1 VRFDDPVEAARTFA
15 TDFVGFEDPIV
26 GDFMA
31 GDSRSGE
38 VEVQAR
44 ENGAVTTVFV
54 RQLGPD
60 DSWWVIGS
68 STPNIVV
75 TSPEALQE
83 VSSPL
88 ALTGQA
94 RAFEGTVNVEVRV
107 DGDVG
112 PLATTFVTGSGG
124 GDLGPFEGE
133 ATWGT
138 PPAQP
143 GGAVVFLTISAED
156 GSVWEASVVRV
167 LFPDA

>member
-1 VRFDDPVEAARTFA
+1 
-15 TDFVGFEDPIV
+15 
-26 GDFMA
+26 
-31 GDSRSGE
+31 
-38 VEVQAR
+38 
-44 ENGAVTTVFV
+44 VTTVFV

-143 GGAVVFLTISAED
+143 GGAVVFLTINAED

-167 LFPDA
+167 LFPEA